1 MKINDDK
8 VKNCEIK
15 AFLKKKKKKYFIVC
29 ISISEIYVD

>member
-15 AFLKKKKKKYFIVC
+15 ALKKKEKEKYFIVC